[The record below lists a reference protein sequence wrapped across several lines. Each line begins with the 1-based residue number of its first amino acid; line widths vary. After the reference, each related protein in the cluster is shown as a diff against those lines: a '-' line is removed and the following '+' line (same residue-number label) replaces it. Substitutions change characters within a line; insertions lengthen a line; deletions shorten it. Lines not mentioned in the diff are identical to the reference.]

1 MIVESMR
8 TSMNRFRCVAFVT
21 VMVLAGTSSAQS
33 LSSAYF
39 LSGSYTR
46 QDLNPAFSPERA
58 YFSLPVIGGT
68 GMSVSSNVGASAFI
82 YNSTSYPGKLTT
94 FMSGDVSKATFL
106 NALPDVSKLRSSVAI
121 DVASAGFRAFGGYG
135 NVGLSLK
142 SYEDV
147 SVPKSLFAMMKS
159 GLSDGHYMAGNA
171 RVKSLAYADL
181 GLGYSRNV
189 LDNLKLG
196 AKVHF
201 LLGMA
206 GGDVSINR
214 IDANINSSE
223 WRLMMDAK
231 AHIGMSG
238 LEIAGNDDGTANLD
252 SISYRYKGLS
262 GFGLALDFGA
272 VYDLSD
278 VVEGL
283 SVSAAITDLGY
294 LNWNKGV
301 TLANDG
307 KNEVVFKGFH
317 DVSGDEDLDKQA
329 DQLGEDVKSMI
340 NLTEKNFESYNGG
353 PSATFRL
360 GVQYRLPWVDW
371 ISAGELLTF
380 RTGLLSCLESRTSVN
395 IAPARWFDA
404 SLNVAFS
411 TFGTDLGWVLD
422 FHPKAVSLFIGSD
435 GVRAR
440 LSKDGIP
447 VSASSASVMFGLKFA
462 LGDIID

>member
-1 MIVESMR
+1 MGTII
-8 TSMNRFRCVAFVT
+8 NRIRIIAVVA
-21 VMVLAGTSSAQS
+21 VMVLAGASSAQS

-58 YFSLPVIGGT
+58 YFSLPVIGGV
-68 GMSVSSNVGASAFI
+68 GLSVNSNVGASAFI

-94 FMSGDVSKATFL
+94 FMSGDVDKATFL
-106 NALPDVSKLRSSVAI
+106 NALPDISKLRSGVAV
-121 DVASAGFRAFGGYG
+121 DVASAGFKAFGGYG
-135 NVGLSLK
+135 NVSLRLK

-147 SVPKSLFAMMKS
+147 SVPKSLLAMLKS
-159 GLSDGHYMAGNA
+159 GFSDGHYMAENV
-171 RVKSLAYADL
+171 RVNSRSYADL

-189 LDNLKLG
+189 VENLKVG

-201 LLGMA
+201 LLGIA
-206 GGDVSINR
+206 GADVDFNR
-214 IDANINSSE
+214 IDADINSSE

-231 AHIGMSG
+231 ARIGMSG
-238 LEIAGNDDGTANLD
+238 LEIARNEDGTANLD
-252 SISYRYKGLS
+252 SITYKYKGTG
-262 GFGLALDFGA
+262 GFGLALDLGA
-272 VYDLSD
+272 AYDLSD
-278 VVEGL
+278 VVDGL
-283 SVSAAITDLGY
+283 SVSASITDLGFI
-294 LNWNKGV
+294 NWNKGV

-307 KNEVVFKGFH
+307 KKEVIFKGFH
-317 DVSGDEDLDKQA
+317 DISDNEDLDKQA
-329 DQLGEDVKSMI
+329 DQLGEDIKSMV
-340 NLTEKNFESYNGG
+340 NLTEKDFESYNGG

-360 GVQYRLPWVDW
+360 GVQYTLPWVNW

-380 RTGLLSCLESRTSVN
+380 RTGLLSCIESRTSVN

-411 TFGTDLGWVLD
+411 TFGTDLGWVIN
-422 FHPKAVSLFIGSD
+422 FHPKAVNFFIGSD
-435 GVRAR
+435 GLRAR

-447 VSASSASVMFGLKFA
+447 VSATSASVMVGLKFA

>member
-1 MIVESMR
+1 MR
-8 TSMNRFRCVAFVT
+8 TRMSIFRCIAFVA
-21 VMVLAGTSSAQS
+21 VVVLTGTSSAQS

-68 GMSVSSNVGASAFI
+68 GLSVSSNVGASEFI
-82 YNSTSYPGKLTT
+82 YHSASYPGKLTT
-94 FMSGDVSKATFL
+94 FMSGDVSKTTFL
-106 NALPDVSKLRSSVAI
+106 NFIPDISKLRSGVAI

-135 NVGLSLK
+135 NVSLSLK

-159 GLSDGHYMAGNA
+159 GLSDGNYTVENV
-171 RVKSLAYADL
+171 RVKSRAYADL

-189 LDNLKLG
+189 LENLRVG

-201 LLGMA
+201 LLGIA
-206 GGDVSINR
+206 GGDVDFNR

-223 WRLMMDAK
+223 WRLMMDAE

-238 LEIAGNDDGTANLD
+238 LEIARNDDGTANLD
-252 SISYRYKGLS
+252 SITYRYKGLS
-262 GFGLALDFGA
+262 GFGLALDLGA

-283 SVSAAITDLGY
+283 SVSAAITDLGFI
-294 LNWNKGV
+294 NWNKGV

-307 KNEVVFKGFH
+307 KKEVVFKGFH
-317 DVSGDEDLDKQA
+317 DISDNGDLDKQA
-329 DQLGEDVKSMI
+329 DQLGEDIKSMI
-340 NLTEKNFESYNGG
+340 NLTERNFESYNGG

-411 TFGTDLGWVLD
+411 SFGTDLGWVVN
-422 FHPKAVSLFIGSD
+422 FHPKAVNFFIGSD
-435 GVRAR
+435 GLRAR